1 MKIYLNSQQQLAFR
15 AVKECVSHLSES
27 KLALQVRPP

>member
-1 MKIYLNSQQQLAFR
+1 MKIYLNSQRQLAFR

-27 KLALQVRPP
+27 KLAL